1 MERATLVTF
10 MVALGVALTA
20 GVAVAAD
27 AIYGTNGPDEF
38 KGPRVA
44 ESQVQQEAFGVRG
57 WTLTLQ

>member
-27 AIYGTNGPDEF
+27 AIYGTNGPDKF
-38 KGPRVA
+38 KGTRVA
-44 ESQVQQEAFGVRG
+44 GSQG
-57 WTLTLQ
+57 